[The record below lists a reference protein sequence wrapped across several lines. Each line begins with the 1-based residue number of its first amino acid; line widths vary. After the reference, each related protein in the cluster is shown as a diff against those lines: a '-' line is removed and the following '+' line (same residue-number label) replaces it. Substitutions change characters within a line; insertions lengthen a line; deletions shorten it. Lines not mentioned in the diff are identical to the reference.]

1 MIYIFFS
8 LILAALIL
16 LSGFLSTSETAFFSI
31 SGFTLKAYQGDKD
44 NRKRLIARLLKRP
57 RDLLVTI
64 LMLNVFANILVQN
77 TVSGLFGAWS
87 GWIFKVGVP
96 LVLTLIFGEIIPK
109 AIALP
114 NNTKIAYFVAPILA
128 VIAKI
133 LTPFRLVLTKLTGIL
148 SRYLFFFLK
157 KAKPITSEELEVILE
172 NSTQKGLLSADE
184 AELIAGYLEL
194 HEASVKEM
202 IRPKEEILFYDIN
215 MPIEGLIALFVDR
228 KCTRVPV
235 TNGPLDDVLGIISA
249 RSFFFHRQEI
259 DTKEKLRSF
268 LDKPFFVPEGSNAW
282 SVLQQLREKKQSL
295 AMVVDE
301 YGAIAGLVAQ
311 EDLIEAVVGE
321 IADLRDTEELY
332 ALSGKDIIIVSGK
345 MELSELE
352 EVFGVKFDAT
362 HNITTIGGFLTEE
375 MEQIPQAGTQYVKD
389 NLMFYVLEAD
399 PNRVTRI
406 YIRKLK
412 SSKKR
417 PANG

>member
-1 MIYIFFS
+1 
-8 LILAALIL
+8 
-16 LSGFLSTSETAFFSI
+16 
-31 SGFTLKAYQGDKD
+31 
-44 NRKRLIARLLKRP
+44 
-57 RDLLVTI
+57 
-64 LMLNVFANILVQN
+64 
-77 TVSGLFGAWS
+77 
-87 GWIFKVGVP
+87 
-96 LVLTLIFGEIIPK
+96 
-109 AIALP
+109 
-114 NNTKIAYFVAPILA
+114 
-128 VIAKI
+128 
-133 LTPFRLVLTKLTGIL
+133 
-148 SRYLFFFLK
+148 
-157 KAKPITSEELEVILE
+157 
-172 NSTQKGLLSADE
+172 
-184 AELIAGYLEL
+184 
-194 HEASVKEM
+194 
-202 IRPKEEILFYDIN
+202 
-215 MPIEGLIALFVDR
+215 
-228 KCTRVPV
+228 
-235 TNGPLDDVLGIISA
+235 
-249 RSFFFHRQEI
+249 
-259 DTKEKLRSF
+259 
-268 LDKPFFVPEGSNAW
+268 
-282 SVLQQLREKKQSL
+282 
-295 AMVVDE
+295 VVDE